1 MDKELM
7 DKMNEALKANG
18 KRELSLDDMDKVS
31 GGVDGV
37 TASNGKYFTKKEL
50 LEFARDLTQTVGYDV
65 AGKMICEMFGLAP
78 NEPKKQCCSDNV
90 ERMNGLINRIFSII
104 SSGGGY

>member
-50 LEFARDLTQTVGYDV
+50 LEFACDLTQTMGYDV
-65 AGKMICEMFGLAP
+65 AGRMICEMFGLAP
-78 NEPKKQCCSDNV
+78 NEPNMQCGSDSV